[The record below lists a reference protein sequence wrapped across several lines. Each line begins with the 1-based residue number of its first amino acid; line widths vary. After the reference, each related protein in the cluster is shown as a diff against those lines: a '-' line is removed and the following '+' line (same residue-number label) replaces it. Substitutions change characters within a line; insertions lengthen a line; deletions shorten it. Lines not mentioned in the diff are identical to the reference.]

1 MTSQP
6 KRNSI
11 RSSCASYLAALVFV
25 CCSGSI
31 LAQSQAGNLYLQDAE
46 EDLAHGEALLRS
58 FKNDSAGVLA
68 AKIITELQAR
78 DLLDSPI
85 GIKAQLLEASALE
98 RDEQNELAV
107 QKLLQVLER
116 CREKEQWDLL
126 AKAGLSI
133 ALLYEKLKRG
143 DQSREHLKQTK
154 VVIEDYALDSIYPS
168 WAVRISSWHRIF
180 GDRDSSMFYATEALR
195 TAPGFNKLLEEAD
208 GHLIVSN
215 LLRDSL
221 PDEMLKHC
229 IAGLRLYQKLEDYTS
244 CGYMYIGIAS
254 YYYHNKKDYLSA
266 LVYND
271 SLIAAANKAIEKG
284 HENHPSIAGA
294 YRFRGAILKELGQ
307 IDSAWVYQRKGY
319 EMELQKLRQS
329 TAAQVIEI
337 DARYNDEKKTQ
348 QIEEQTLALRLKN
361 NQLRYSAIITVLIL
375 LLAAGLYF
383 AFYKQRQAKSS
394 LAEQNAIIR
403 QQTEQLK
410 TLDAAKSRFF
420 ANVSHE
426 LRTPL
431 TLILGPI
438 KTLLQESQLTEKQ
451 ARLLNMTNQSGKQLE
466 QLVNEILDLQKLEA
480 GKMEI
485 QLQPTEL
492 SAFFGSYAA
501 QFGSLAQRKA
511 IDFSF
516 EMVAG
521 HEAVANIDREKCRQ
535 ILYNLLSNA
544 FKFTPEGGQIKST
557 LSLNNN
563 TLELVVAD
571 TGPGIHPDDLPHLFD
586 RFFQTNLPD
595 QPADGGT
602 GIGLALCQEY
612 AVLFGGKIEAESTP
626 GNGSVFRVVFP
637 VEMVDHLP
645 ALSFRPA
652 PDDSAITSAA
662 MPVERKAPGMVFDE
676 AKPTLLVVEDNPQL
690 QDYMRLILEEKYNV
704 ITAEHGQ
711 AALNCLLHTANCQL
725 ILSDLMMPV
734 MDGYQLLEKLKNDDA
749 TRHIPVIM
757 LTARAEVKDKL
768 KALRIGVDD
777 YLTKPFDE
785 EELLVRIEN
794 LLKNQAARREDI
806 PNEAEAWEA
815 DLPIVSA
822 ADRDWLEAFEV
833 CVQKNLSNDLFSIPM
848 LAQEFMMSQST
859 LLRQLR
865 RLTGLTPV
873 QYLLEMRLN
882 KARQLLED
890 RTYDSLAKVA
900 AESGYSDLRSFSRS
914 FRLRFGKLPSEV

>member
-1 MTSQP
+1 MQP
-6 KRNSI
+6 IKNSI
-11 RSSCASYLAALVFV
+11 RWFCVSYLAVVVFV
-25 CCSGSI
+25 CCTGRI
-31 LAQSQAGNLYLQDAE
+31 LAQSQTGNRFLQEAE
-46 EDLAHGEALLRS
+46 QDLAHGEALLRS

-68 AKIITELQAR
+68 ARIITELQAR
-78 DLLDSPI
+78 NLLNSPL

-98 RDEQNELAV
+98 RDEQNELALE
-107 QKLLQVLER
+107 KLLQVLELS
-116 CREKEQWDLL
+116 REKEQWDLL

-133 ALLYEKLKRG
+133 ALLYEKLKRSN
-143 DQSREHLKQTK
+143 QSREHLNQTR
-154 VVIEDYALDSIYPS
+154 VAIDDYALDSVYPS

-208 GHLIVSN
+208 GHLILSN

-254 YYYHNKKDYLSA
+254 YYYHNKKDYGSA

-271 SLIAAANKAIEKG
+271 SLIAAANMAIQKG

-319 EMELQKLRQS
+319 EMEIQQLHES

-348 QIEEQTLALRLKN
+348 QIDAQTLALRLKN
-361 NQLRYSAIITVLIL
+361 NQLRYSAIITFLIL
-375 LLAAGLYF
+375 ILAAGLYF

-394 LAEQNAIIR
+394 LAEQNVLIR
-403 QQTEQLK
+403 QQSEQLK

-438 KTLLQESQLTEKQ
+438 KTLLRENQLTEKQ

-480 GKMEI
+480 GKMEL

-516 EMVAG
+516 GMVAD

-544 FKFTPEGGQIKST
+544 FKFTPEGGRIKST

-571 TGPGIHPDDLPHLFD
+571 TGPGIHPDDLTHLFD

-612 AVLFGGKIEAESTP
+612 AVLFGGKIEVESAP
-626 GNGSVFRVVFP
+626 GKGSVFRVAFP
-637 VEMVDHLP
+637 VEVVDHLTAP
-645 ALSFRPA
+645 AFRSA
-652 PDDSAITSAA
+652 PDDSAIAA
-662 MPVERKAPGMVFDE
+662 AAKPVKKKAAVSDE
-676 AKPTLLVVEDNPQL
+676 AKPTLLVVEDNPEL

-704 ITAEHGQ
+704 VTAEHGQ
-711 AALNCLLHTANCQL
+711 AALDCLLHTANCQL

-734 MDGYQLLEKLKNDDA
+734 MDGYQLLEKLKSDDA

-794 LLKNQAARREDI
+794 LLKNLAARREETS
-806 PNEAEAWEA
+806 NEAEAWEA
-815 DLPIVSA
+815 APPIVSA
-822 ADRDWLEAFEV
+822 ADRCWLEAFEV
-833 CVQKNLSNDLFSIPM
+833 CVRKNLSNDLFSIPM

-859 LLRQLR
+859 LLRQLK